1 VVIKEDKKEV
11 LQVKMKRIGGGYVPP
26 RATTCDNI
34 NRTIR

>member
-1 VVIKEDKKEV
+1 VPVVIKEEKPV
-11 LQVKMKRIGGGYVPP
+11 QVKMRRIGGGYVPP